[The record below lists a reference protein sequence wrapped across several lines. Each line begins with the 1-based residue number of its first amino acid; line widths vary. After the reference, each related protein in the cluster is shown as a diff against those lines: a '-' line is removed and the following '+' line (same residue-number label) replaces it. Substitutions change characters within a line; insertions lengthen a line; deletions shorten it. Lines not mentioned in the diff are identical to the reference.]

1 LQLQTFIKHEVYQQ
15 GQGVVYMRKIRICSF
30 AVIALLIT
38 AFFFMPS
45 TQAASKVHTVSSSDT
60 VKSIAAKYKISP
72 TQLLKHNGLPDE
84 KLYPGQKLQINSA
97 TYKSAQYQWYERG
110 RQIASYAKTF
120 DGFKKEM
127 GEESPEKGFDSSGLI
142 YWSLSQQGIPLDR
155 TTIDGFYKLGMETD
169 SPKAGDLI
177 FFVKKDKTGKVTEVL
192 TGGIYL
198 GDKQFVHSGY
208 GSSAVKVKS
217 VSDKWFKDYSY
228 VFKTFT
234 PKGEHIVQK
243 GETLSSVAARYNKSA
258 AAVKKLNGIPSDTIL
273 EGQFLQVYNA
283 PLFPFYSEEDAA
295 YDKAID
301 VIKYAYTFRG
311 YEYVWS
317 EESPEEGFDC
327 SGLIYYVMKQH
338 DLPISRK
345 SAASYSSLLDV
356 ISEPKTGDFIF
367 FENTGTRTGVTHV
380 GIYLGDGYF
389 INTTERAG
397 VHISHLSSS
406 FFTKKFHSYGD
417 SASLFQ

>member
-1 LQLQTFIKHEVYQQ
+1 MKKL
-15 GQGVVYMRKIRICSF
+15 RICSF
-30 AVIALLIT
+30 ALIALLIT
-38 AFFFMPS
+38 AFFFLPS
-45 TQAASKVHTVSSSDT
+45 TQASDKVHTVSSGDT
-60 VKSIAAKYKISP
+60 VQSIAAKYKISP
-72 TQLLKHNGLPDE
+72 VQLMKHNGLPDE
-84 KLYPGQKLQINSA
+84 NLYPGQKLQINSA

-142 YWSLSQQGIPLDR
+142 YWTLSQQGIPLDR
-155 TTIDGFYKLGMETD
+155 TTNEGFYKLGMDTA

-177 FFVKKDKTGKVTEVL
+177 FFVKKDKTGKVTEVM

-198 GDKQFVHSGY
+198 GDQQFVHSGY

-217 VSDKWFKDYSY
+217 VSDNWFKDYSY

-234 PKGEHIVQK
+234 PKGEHIVQN

-258 AAVKKLNGIPSDTIL
+258 AAVKILNGLPSDIIL
-273 EGQFLQVYNA
+273 EGQFLQVYNE

-317 EESPEEGFDC
+317 EESPETGFDC
-327 SGLIYYVMKQH
+327 SGLLYYVMKQH
-338 DLPISRK
+338 DLPITRE
-345 SAASYSSLLDV
+345 SAASYSSMLDV
-356 ISEPKTGDFIF
+356 TSEPKTGDFIF
-367 FENTGTRTGVTHV
+367 FENTGSRTGVTHV
-380 GIYLGDGYF
+380 GIYLAEGYF

-406 FFTKKFHSYGD
+406 FFTEKFHSYGD
-417 SASLFQ
+417 ISSLIQ